1 MANTTNFGW
10 ETPDDTDL
18 VKDGA
23 AAMRTLGSAIDT
35 SMADL
40 KGGTT
45 GQVLAK
51 NSNTDMDF
59 IWTTDATGIP
69 ATIVDAKGDLIAATA
84 ADTVS
89 RLAVGTNNQVL
100 TADSTASTGIK
111 WADPVSG
118 GMTLLS
124 TTSLSGS
131 STTVSISGSGYIGLY
146 ITVTGFSMSGED
158 QTRLRFNGDTGSN
171 YLWAGVRKYV
181 SDAANLAQDTSTG
194 LLSTWTPQATQTN
207 SIYEIF
213 CPNSQD
219 TSAYKVGNFNMYG
232 TRSTGDVIEGGQ
244 WLFKSTSVISS
255 FNFSTL
261 SGATFSSGSIKV
273 YGVK

>member
-1 MANTTNFGW
+1 MANPTTNFGW
-10 ETPDDTDL
+10 QMPTSTDL
-18 VKDGA
+18 VTDLPADFEVFGQA
-23 AAMRTLGSAIDT
+23 VDT
-35 SMADL
+35 SLMDL

-45 GQVLAK
+45 GQVLSK
-51 NSNTDMDF
+51 NSNTNMDF
-59 IWTTDATGIP
+59 TWVAAGIP
-69 ATIVDAKGDLIAATA
+69 ATILDAKGDLIAATA
-84 ADTVS
+84 ADTAS
-89 RLAVGTNNQVL
+89 RLAVGSNGQVL
-100 TADSTASTGIK
+100 TADSAEATGLK
-111 WADPVSG
+111 WTTPAAG

-171 YLWAGVRKYV
+171 YLWAGVRKYL